1 MDQRRMDLKHRSKK
15 NGSNNCHQ
23 SNTERSSSCKI
34 KICIKGAVS
43 IISIDPT
50 YKDDIA
56 RFTTVQLKS
65 DQKCCFPDSKVIIS
79 VNFSIGSYTQEKPQ
93 M

>member
-1 MDQRRMDLKHRSKK
+1 MTPPSIFL
-15 NGSNNCHQ
+15 NNLF
-23 SNTERSSSCKI
+23 
-34 KICIKGAVS
+34 KGTVS
-43 IISIDPT
+43 DPSEK
-50 YKDDIA
+50 YGNA